1 MTAQEFSKLYEVSEV
16 KLYPSTVSDRLVGT
30 AMTKHGQMTV
40 LTKPPFSQQEP
51 VYAYPTEVK
60 SVDKTTGEETIS
72 TIIVLSNKAPKEPAM
87 TITF

>member
-40 LTKPPFSQQEP
+40 LTKPPYSQEEP
-51 VYAYPTEVK
+51 TFVYITNVA
-60 SVDKTTGEETIS
+60 DKETGEITQIA
-72 TIIVLSNKAPKEPAM
+72 VLSNKAPKEPAM
-87 TITF
+87 TIKF